1 MLNSDFKGVM
11 EKIRTHLQ
19 DKHKEKI
26 YDKDI
31 AICLGIS
38 KEHYSR
44 LKKGNKI
51 PLESIISFCAKENI
65 VINYILF
72 GQIPDSLEKATD
84 NLITVKYFKNISS
97 SAGGGAI
104 NEEEYYETIAV
115 HNDLVKLLG
124 GEKNVKNIEVINVL
138 GDSMEPILKDKSIIF
153 LDRSKNQPIENEI
166 FVVNTSQGVLV
177 KRLSIKKYNYI
188 DLVSENI
195 QYPVERLLS
204 KDVII
209 IGKVIGVSNGFRW
222 LNF

>member
-1 MLNSDFKGVM
+1 M
-11 EKIRTHLQ
+11 R
-19 DKHKEKI
+19 
-26 YDKDI
+26 
-31 AICLGIS
+31 
-38 KEHYSR
+38 
-44 LKKGNKI
+44 
-51 PLESIISFCAKENI
+51 
-65 VINYILF
+65 
-72 GQIPDSLEKATD
+72 
-84 NLITVKYFKNISS
+84 
-97 SAGGGAI
+97 
-104 NEEEYYETIAV
+104 
-115 HNDLVKLLG
+115 